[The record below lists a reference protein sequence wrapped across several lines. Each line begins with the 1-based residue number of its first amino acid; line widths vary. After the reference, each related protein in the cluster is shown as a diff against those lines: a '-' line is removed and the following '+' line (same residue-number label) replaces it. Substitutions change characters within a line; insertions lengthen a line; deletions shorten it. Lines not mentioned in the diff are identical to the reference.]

1 MDGSSLEEATLS
13 EEEDGDDLDYLS
25 DNEHISTDA
34 LVDNMRYILAMP
46 ELCDVTVHVGPQPLH
61 VHGLKAV
68 IGSRSQILQDKIL
81 QQYNQ
86 QLLRRSKK
94 RDSHN
99 RDGVN
104 IFINNYDFE
113 VFRQFVDFLHTGSI
127 VMDATT
133 VVGLACAATEYS
145 VPELESACF
154 GYFKRCT
161 NTTSNIQILQCEID
175 KYNSHSKTDTIRAL
189 LSEITQKTSTSP
201 SRKETTV

>member
-81 QQYNQ
+81 QQHNQ
-86 QLLRRSKK
+86 
-94 RDSHN
+94 
-99 RDGVN
+99 
-104 IFINNYDFE
+104 
-113 VFRQFVDFLHTGSI
+113 
-127 VMDATT
+127 
-133 VVGLACAATEYS
+133 
-145 VPELESACF
+145 
-154 GYFKRCT
+154 
-161 NTTSNIQILQCEID
+161 
-175 KYNSHSKTDTIRAL
+175 
-189 LSEITQKTSTSP
+189 
-201 SRKETTV
+201 